1 MGLVTATLT
10 ADATPA
16 VTVRTALVA
25 EWTTVGYSTGSFTS
39 ADGDTIWWG
48 TTPGASNSSGADFTM
63 FLRERDAGTSL
74 WIWGAETF
82 DGVSEMDDFTM
93 ANLAANWPLASD
105 GTTGEPARDMA
116 ASMAGFFLGGSLS
129 SASIIWAREVTWN
142 TVSDVAVARVEFDYT
157 WFWSSAAGTIAGAS
171 FYIGLDPSASAS
183 AWTVFD
189 RDSSAYTRLYRT
201 ASASDAGGLFF
212 DPAPGPMVQL
222 AYGNTNFD
230 VTWPDAWAITRRW
243 LRVQDEIGSTD
254 LAIGFCDWFS
264 SARTDVPLTQGEVL
278 TFDGDDLL
286 VIQTTT
292 SSVFLARLTG

>member
-25 EWTTVGYSTGSFTS
+25 EWTTVGYTTGSFTS
-39 ADGDTIWWG
+39 DDGDTIWWG

-63 FLRERDAGTSL
+63 FLRERDAGTTL

-93 ANLAANWPLASD
+93 ANLLGNWPLAAD

-116 ASMAGFFLGGSLS
+116 TSMTGFFLGGSLS
-129 SASIIWAREVTWN
+129 GAIIWAREVTWN
-142 TVSDVAVARVEFDYT
+142 TVSDVYVARVEFDYT
-157 WFWSSAAGTIAGAS
+157 WFWSSANGTIAGAS
-171 FYIGLDPSASAS
+171 FYIGLDPAQAAS

-201 ASASDAGGLFF
+201 SFANVAGGSIV
-212 DPAPGPMVQL
+212 DPALGPMVHL

-230 VTWPDAWAITRRW
+230 VTYPDAWAITRRW
-243 LRVQDEIGSTD
+243 LRVQDEIGTVD
-254 LAIGFCDWFS
+254 LVIGLFDWFY
-264 SARTDVPLTQGEVL
+264 SAKNDVPLTQGEVL

-286 VIQTTT
+286 VIQTTGGLG
-292 SSVFLARLTG
+292 VKLARLTG